1 MATLLKFILVTILV
15 LYLIKMLARILLPL
29 LFQKVINKAQEQV
42 NKQYGGQQQ
51 YSNFQQSRP
60 TGKLKVDY
68 VPPKEKEAR
77 AADKAGDFIDF
88 EEIK

>member
-1 MATLLKFILVTILV
+1 MGLLKFLLITILV
-15 LYLIKMLARILLPL
+15 LYIIRALIRILLPL
-29 LFQKVINKAQEQV
+29 LFQKVVNKAQEQV
-42 NKQYGGQQQ
+42 NKQYGGQHQYTYQQ
-51 YSNFQQSRP
+51 QRP

-68 VPPKEKEAR
+68 IPPKEKEAR

>member
-1 MATLLKFILVTILV
+1 MALLKFLFITILV
-15 LYLIKMLARILLPL
+15 LYIIRMLARILLPI
-29 LFQKVINKAQEQV
+29 LFQKVVNKAQEQV
-42 NKQYGGQQQ
+42 NSQFGGQQ
-51 YSNFQQSRP
+51 YNYQQQRP

-68 VPPKEKEAR
+68 IPPKEKEAR